1 MNSFRKKFLSA
12 FVEINDSHK
21 VEPLPLHPAN
31 AATFILPGIQHSSA
45 DSRFI
50 EHFSQ
55 LFAEA
60 GLPGPGYLEFSKMI
74 DVMQA
79 VMTDEKALYSTAFAG
94 LHVQGLDKQKL
105 LASVQ
110 QYVNILDEDNGSFE
124 SCMRASFQEKVV
136 AKKEEM
142 ETTGQAIQKLS
153 QQIATM
159 QQQITT
165 WTEEVAVDEA
175 KISNSNHS
183 YQQALQS
190 CKARL
195 LSDTHKINQ
204 YLK

>member
-12 FVEINDSHK
+12 FVEINDSRRA
-21 VEPLPLHPAN
+21 EPLPLHPAN
-31 AATFILPGIQHSSA
+31 AATSILPAIQRTPA
-45 DSRFI
+45 DSRFA

-55 LFAEA
+55 LIAEA

-79 VMTDEKALYSTAFAG
+79 VITDEKALYSTAFAG

-110 QYVNILDEDNGSFE
+110 QYASILDEDNISFE
-124 SCMRASFQEKVV
+124 SCMRTSFQEKVV

-142 ETTGQAIQKLS
+142 EATGQAIQKLS

-159 QQQITT
+159 QQQIAT
-165 WTEEVAVDEA
+165 WTEEIAVDEA

-183 YQQALQS
+183 YHQALEN

-195 LSDTHKINQ
+195 LNDTHKINK
-204 YLK
+204 YL